1 MKKLKILISNDD
13 GIQAAGLA
21 RLAAAAV
28 QFGEIWVAAPQ
39 SQCSGM
45 SQKLTISGEIA
56 VARAAFP
63 VPVQAAWAIGGTPA
77 DCVQTAIYALMP
89 ERPDIVF
96 SGVNFGYNAGF
107 DIAYSGTMGA
117 ALEAVMNG
125 VPAIAFSK
133 FDSDNW
139 QTAEQYLPRI
149 IQTLLQKPLGPGA
162 IWNVNFPDCGTGDCR
177 GIRFDRTV
185 AHCRFYQ
192 NVYTPTADGTSLRLG
207 KSCPSPEQ
215 CAPDSDIRALLDGYI
230 SIGTVKSP
238 LFE

>member
-149 IQTLLQKPLGPGA
+149 IQTLLQKPLGPGE
-162 IWNVNFPDCGTGDCR
+162 IWNVNFPDCTAAQCKGVLYGRTPAACSFYDNDYVRTGDALSIRVTNPGPDRCR
-177 GIRFDRTV
+177 EG
-185 AHCRFYQ
+185 
-192 NVYTPTADGTSLRLG
+192 
-207 KSCPSPEQ
+207 
-215 CAPDSDIRALLDGYI
+215 SDIHAVLHGYVSVGEI
-230 SIGTVKSP
+230 RSP
-238 LFE
+238 LF